1 MIIKILAVLGI
12 VFIFFCISIAIA
24 VLSTGLR
31 GDYYRDPEEDREQA
45 EYIKEWI
52 RKHDSH

>member
-1 MIIKILAVLGI
+1 MIIKILAALGI

-31 GDYYRDPEEDREQA
+31 DDYYSDPEEDEEQA
-45 EYIKEWI
+45 KYIREWI
-52 RKHDSH
+52 KKNER

>member
-24 VLSTGLR
+24 VLSTGLHD
-31 GDYYRDPEEDREQA
+31 DYYSDPEEDREQA

>member
-12 VFIFFCISIAIA
+12 VFIFFCISVAIA
-24 VLSTGLR
+24 VLSTGLHD
-31 GDYYRDPEEDREQA
+31 DYYSDPEEDAEQA

-52 RKHDSH
+52 KRHDSH

>member
-1 MIIKILAVLGI
+1 MIMKILAALGI

-31 GDYYRDPEEDREQA
+31 DDYYSNPEEDEEQA
-45 EYIKEWI
+45 KYIREWI
-52 RKHDSH
+52 KKNER

>member
-1 MIIKILAVLGI
+1 MIIKILAALGI

-31 GDYYRDPEEDREQA
+31 DDYYRDPEEDEEQM
-45 EYIKEWI
+45 EFIREWI
-52 RKHDSH
+52 KKNER

>member
-1 MIIKILAVLGI
+1 MIMKILAALGI

-31 GDYYRDPEEDREQA
+31 DDYYRDPEEDEEQA

>member
-1 MIIKILAVLGI
+1 MIMKILAALGI

-31 GDYYRDPEEDREQA
+31 DDYYSDPEEDEEQA
-45 EYIKEWI
+45 KYIREWI
-52 RKHDSH
+52 KKNER

>member
-1 MIIKILAVLGI
+1 MIMKILAALGI

-31 GDYYRDPEEDREQA
+31 DDYYRDPEEDEEQA
-45 EYIKEWI
+45 KYIREWMKKNE
-52 RKHDSH
+52 R

>member
-31 GDYYRDPEEDREQA
+31 DDYYRDPEEDAEQA
-45 EYIKEWI
+45 AYLEEW
-52 RKHDSH
+52 RKKHDR

>member
-1 MIIKILAVLGI
+1 MKILAALGI

-31 GDYYRDPEEDREQA
+31 GDYYRDPEEDEEQA
-45 EYIKEWI
+45 RYIREWI
-52 RKHDSH
+52 KKNER

>member
-1 MIIKILAVLGI
+1 MIMKILAALGI
-12 VFIFFCISIAIA
+12 VFIFFCISVAIA

-31 GDYYRDPEEDREQA
+31 DDYYRDPEEDREQA

-52 RKHDSH
+52 RKHGSH